1 MRHWRWQGLLFWF
14 GLAVSLRAEEGVL
27 GKAAPNTYKGE
38 TIINAGQLKVADEA
52 KPAADDEAGFKEIFD
67 GKTLTGWD
75 GNPEFWR
82 VEDGAIVGQTTA
94 EKPTKGN
101 TFLIWK
107 QGEVDDFELRL
118 SYRFTGTSGNSG
130 VQYRSKDLGNW
141 VVGGQQ
147 ADFEVGEMH
156 SGIHYDEKGK
166 RGIMAK
172 RGERVTFDKEGK
184 KTVGEKIGDAAEL
197 GKLVKKDDWNELKV
211 IAEGNKTQHYINGQL
226 MSEVTDNDEKL
237 RKLSGILALQLHAG
251 KPMKIEF
258 KNIRL
263 KRNKLAKVDGLGE
276 RRKIVMLAG
285 KQSHGPGDH
294 EFNAGCLLLKK
305 CLDES
310 MPNVVS
316 TVYKNGWA
324 DDPTAFDNVDVVM
337 SYADGGG
344 GHPAIQQNRTAL
356 INHLVKNGVGIV
368 LAHYAVEVPKER
380 GGPDFLNWIGG
391 YFETNWS
398 VNPHWVAEVTEL
410 PKHPICNG
418 VKPFALNDEWYF
430 HMRFRPQM
438 EGVTP
443 IISAVAPESTMKRS
457 DGPHSGNPDVRKAV
471 ADKVPQHLAWA
482 YQRPDGGRGF
492 GYTGGHF
499 HKNWGDDNNRKLFL
513 NALVW
518 AAKLDVPSNG
528 VESKVSEEDLQAN
541 LDPKGKKK

>member
-1 MRHWRWQGLLFWF
+1 MKRLFAWCVALL
-14 GLAVSLRAEEGVL
+14 LAVPALAADGPSPEAPKEPADMKPLFNGKDLTDWEGDTRLWTIKDGVL
-27 GKAAPNTYKGE
+27 RGE
-38 TIINAGQLKVADEA
+38 TTKEKVA
-52 KPAADDEAGFKEIFD
+52 
-67 GKTLTGWD
+67 
-75 GNPEFWR
+75 
-82 VEDGAIVGQTTA
+82 
-94 EKPTKGN
+94 KGN
-101 TFLIWK
+101 TFLIWRG
-107 QGEVDDFELRL
+107 GELGDFELRL
-118 SYRFTGTSGNSG
+118 SFKMIGGNSG
-130 VQYRSKDLGNW
+130 VQYRSAETKDKW
-141 VVGGQQ
+141 VIAGPQ
-147 ADFEVGEMH
+147 ADFESGDKY
-156 SGIHYDEKGK
+156 SGIHYEEKG
-166 RGIMAK
+166 RGIMAE
-172 RGERVTFDKEGK
+172 RGQRVTVDKEGK
-184 KTVGEKIGDAAEL
+184 KVQGEKIGDPAEL
-197 GKLVKKDDWNELKV
+197 GKLVKKEDWNELKIV
-211 IAEGNKTQHYINGQL
+211 AEGNKTQHYINGQL
-226 MSEVTDNDEKL
+226 MSELIDNQEAK
-237 RKLSGILALQLHAG
+237 RKLSGLLALQLHAG
-251 KPMKIEF
+251 PPMKIEF

-263 KRNKLAKVDGLGE
+263 KRNKLAKVEGLGE

-310 MPNVVS
+310 MPNIV
-316 TVYKNGWA
+316 TATYKNGWA
-324 DDPTAFDNVDVVM
+324 DDPTAFDNADVVM

-368 LAHYAVEVPKER
+368 LAHYAVEVPKEK

-391 YFETNWS
+391 YFEMNWS
-398 VNPHWVAEVTEL
+398 VNPHWVAEITEL

-443 IISAVAPESTMKRS
+443 ILTAVAPESTMKRG

-528 VESKVSEEDLQAN
+528 VESKVSEEELKAN
-541 LDPKGKKK
+541 LDPKGQKK